1 MFSGPN
7 GEVYKREENEWQHYD
22 DGSWS
27 NAERSKRGYDLQNR
41 PTQQEVQYDNRI
53 IPAHKKTLSRG
64 ELDRQELARIEGMDN
79 YSKYRMETESD
90 NR

>member
-7 GEVYKREENEWQHYD
+7 GEVYKHENDDWHEYN

-27 NAERSKRGYDLQNR
+27 TTQRMNRGYNLQNQPLR
-41 PTQQEVQYDNRI
+41 QEQQAREPLL
-53 IPAHKKTLSRG
+53 PAHKKTLSRG

-79 YSKYRMETESD
+79 YSKYRMQKEAEKK
-90 NR
+90 